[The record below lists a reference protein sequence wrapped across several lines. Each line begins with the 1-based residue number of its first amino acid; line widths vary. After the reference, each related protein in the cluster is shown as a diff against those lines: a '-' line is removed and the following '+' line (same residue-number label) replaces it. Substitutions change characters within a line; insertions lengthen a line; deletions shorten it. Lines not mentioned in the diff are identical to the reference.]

1 MLCIY
6 TNIKAKEDDV
16 KLKEI
21 MCTYYLDSSKNGL
34 ILKKKNTPEVTKM

>member
-1 MLCIY
+1 MMS
-6 TNIKAKEDDV
+6 

-34 ILKKKNTPEVTKM
+34 ILKKKTLPEVTKM